1 MLCLILIISLSLSR
15 RDINC
20 TSHNHQNSREEE
32 GRTEIR
38 PLKILNLVWGSVT
51 SLIVLIPGALLTPN
65 SGNKPQTYH
74 CSPFPAIYHR
84 NTWLYANIASPEL
97 ELTILMIHY
106 NYKSVLSGEEC
117 KHWRWS
123 LCDHC
128 VIRTLIMSDCF
139 HLAPSHLS
147 LQYRATVRYLGQMPV
162 QSPPVGPRVPL
173 VTWINTVTD

>member
-20 TSHNHQNSREEE
+20 TSHNHQNIREEE

-38 PLKILNLVWGSVT
+38 PLKILNLVWGSFT
-51 SLIVLIPGALLTPN
+51 SLIVLVPSALLTPHYE
-65 SGNKPQTYH
+65 NKPRSYLC
-74 CSPFPAIYHR
+74 CSPFPVIYHSD
-84 NTWLYANIASPEL
+84 TWLYANSGGPEL
-97 ELTILMIHY
+97 EPILMIHY
-106 NYKSVLSGEEC
+106 KWVVRSGEC
-117 KHWRWS
+117 KHWTG
-123 LCDHC
+123 LMT
-128 VIRTLIMSDCF
+128 VRTLIMSDCF